1 MERTLHGPTPL
12 SQPEPFR
19 PSRVRATETSD
30 KGNLPAL
37 PEEVWTYIFH
47 ICAATSIQATFRGFK
62 TRHGP
67 VRYLAKCVTKAWRPP
82 VRAVFWDMEFQP
94 PSAVRYVLLDTPGGT
109 GKTFIVSRCVD

>member
-12 SQPEPFR
+12 SQPGPFR

-67 VRYLAKCVTKAWRPP
+67 VRYLRYLAKFVTKGARTACAVEPP
-82 VRAVFWDMEFQP
+82 IDARWARE
-94 PSAVRYVLLDTPGGT
+94 G
-109 GKTFIVSRCVD
+109 VS